1 MTEPATNAVAGI
13 AIATGAITLTG
24 SFLGLQFDAL
34 LFGLAGGLFSLMYLP
49 PMGSRWRLAGTLGAA
64 SMIGAIAAQVA
75 LPYAFDTF
83 PLLLKVG
90 SDVVRPAIACGVG
103 LVLQVVIPIL
113 LALVKR
119 RGEALT

>member
-1 MTEPATNAVAGI
+1 MAEPTTNVVAGI

-24 SFLGLQFDAL
+24 SLFGLQFDAL
-34 LFGLAGGLFSLMYLP
+34 LFGLAGGLFSLMYLAP
-49 PMGSRWRLAGTLGAA
+49 IGSRWRLAGTLAAA
-64 SMIGAIAAQVA
+64 SMIGAIISQIA

-90 SDVVRPAIACGVG
+90 ADVVRPAIACGVG
-103 LVLQVVIPIL
+103 LVLQVVIPIF